1 MVTWIVLGALAL
13 LALIA
18 IVFVVVPSITLRAIA
33 KSLKPR
39 IAAAVPRDAILLE
52 DLRANS
58 LGLTSMGKTQA
69 RGNGGL
75 VLTKS
80 ALVFF
85 QVLPRREVS
94 IPLDRIIEVKTVR
107 SHLGKTYFRDL
118 LFVSFTTETGKDSVA
133 WYVPDLPTWLARL
146 SAALPGKVLT
156 SQ

>member
-13 LALIA
+13 IALIA

-58 LGLTSMGKTQA
+58 LGLTSMGKMQA

-85 QVLPRREVS
+85 QVLPRRDVS

-118 LFVSFTTETGKDSVA
+118 LFVSFRTETGTDSVA
-133 WYVPDLPTWLARL
+133 WYVADLPTWLASL

-156 SQ
+156 AQ

>member
-1 MVTWIVLGALAL
+1 MATWIVLGALAL
-13 LALIA
+13 VALIA

-39 IAAAVPRDAILLE
+39 IAAAIPRDAILLE

-58 LGLTSMGKTQA
+58 LGLTSMGKMQA

-85 QVLPRREVS
+85 QVLPRRDVS
-94 IPLDRIIEVKTVR
+94 IPLDRIVEVKTVR

-118 LFVSFTTETGKDSVA
+118 LFVSFRTETGTDSVA
-133 WYVPDLPTWLARL
+133 WYVADLPTWLASL
-146 SAALPGKVLT
+146 SAAPPGKVLT
-156 SQ
+156 AQ

>member
-1 MVTWIVLGALAL
+1 MVTWIVLGVLGVLAV
-13 LALIA
+13 IA
-18 IVFVVVPSITLRAIA
+18 IVFIAVPAITLRAIA

-39 IAAAVPRDAILLE
+39 IAAAIARDAVLLE

-58 LGLTSMGKTQA
+58 LGVTSMGRAQA

-85 QVLPRREVS
+85 QVLPRRDVS
-94 IPLDRIIEVKTVR
+94 IPLDRITEVKTVR

-118 LFVSFTTETGKDSVA
+118 LFVSFRTETGTDSVA
-133 WYVPDLPTWLARL
+133 WYVPDLSAWLAKL
-146 SAALPGKVLT
+146 SAALPRKVLP